1 MSEVIPISKT
11 PSQEKA
17 VFIPPKLD
25 WNENGEFSSQKFLI
39 NIFSSFQPC
48 TPHYETENF

>member
-25 WNENGEFSSQKFLI
+25 WNENGKF
-39 NIFSSFQPC
+39 NEDFQFFIPTC
-48 TPHYETENF
+48 FLLT